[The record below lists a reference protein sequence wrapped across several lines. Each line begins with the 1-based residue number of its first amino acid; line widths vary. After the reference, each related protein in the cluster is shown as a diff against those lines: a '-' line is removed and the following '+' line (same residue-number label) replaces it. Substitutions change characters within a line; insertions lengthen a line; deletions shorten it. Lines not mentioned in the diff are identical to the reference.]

1 MNNDLGCFDWS
12 ASFYDETRALP
23 SELYQDISNSLKE
36 TVPLSLSMK
45 CLEIGVGT
53 GRIAH
58 CIANAFSTEV
68 YGVDISQ
75 SMLYQC
81 LKNPAVSET
90 LALIAADGNHLPFKS
105 KFDLILTSHVLHQVK
120 DHFQLVGSIL
130 NSLSSSGVYIDLNA
144 YIDHEQSLP
153 FKIFYE
159 RLLEEG
165 YRHYFKN
172 DLIRKGLKVFFSQRG
187 WIYRELNLKRSYSI
201 TINTLVRFLKNKV
214 FSHQRRIPERVYAK
228 ALAYL
233 YETLD
238 TRNVDLS
245 QVIELPA
252 YAHLL
257 VFTSPAGRDQI

>member
-1 MNNDLGCFDWS
+1 MKDNLGCFDWS
-12 ASFYDETRALP
+12 TSFYDETRALP
-23 SELYQDISNSLKE
+23 SGLYRDISTTLKE

-58 CIANAFSTEV
+58 CIANAFSTDV

-81 LKNPAVSET
+81 LQNPAVSET

-120 DHFQLVGSIL
+120 DHFHLISSIL
-130 NSLSSSGVYIDLNA
+130 ASLSSSGIYIDLNA
-144 YIDHEQSLP
+144 YVDHEQSLP
-153 FKIFYE
+153 FKVFYQ

-165 YRHYFKN
+165 YQHYFKN

-187 WIYRELNLKRSYSI
+187 WRYRETNLKQSYNI
-201 TINTLVRFLKNKV
+201 TISTLVRFLKNKV
-214 FSHQRRIPERVYAK
+214 FTHQRQIPEQIYEIGLK
-228 ALAYL
+228 YL
-233 YETLD
+233 YAELEV
-238 TRNVDLS
+238 RNVDFS
-245 QVIELPA
+245 KVVELPA
-252 YAHLL
+252 YAHFLF
-257 VFTSPAGRDQI
+257 FTPPPKR